1 MLTNRFEITKQ
12 SNYLNIGLITWFI
25 IDHNF
30 WTTKP
35 SKSIKVSKDSNCS
48 LVSNKNL
55 SEILPSSSL
64 GPGLGEMGQGSLY
77 LWYHSKKTQPPMKK
91 IFFIADS
98 PNLLRVL
105 NSSLAQSSTEVFPCK
120 NTYKLLDF
128 SLRLPEAKVLSTTHY
143 SCI

>member
-1 MLTNRFEITKQ
+1 
-12 SNYLNIGLITWFI
+12 
-25 IDHNF
+25 
-30 WTTKP
+30 
-35 SKSIKVSKDSNCS
+35 
-48 LVSNKNL
+48 
-55 SEILPSSSL
+55 
-64 GPGLGEMGQGSLY
+64 
-77 LWYHSKKTQPPMKK
+77 MKK